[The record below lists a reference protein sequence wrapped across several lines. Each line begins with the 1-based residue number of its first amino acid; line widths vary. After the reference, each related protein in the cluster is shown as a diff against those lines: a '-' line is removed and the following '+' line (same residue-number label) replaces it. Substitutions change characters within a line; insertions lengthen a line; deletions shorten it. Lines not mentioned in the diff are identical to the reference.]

1 MPPSKPLRILLL
13 CDRLPDGPVDGLL
26 LRVHHLLAALSGRH
40 RVDLVCWREP
50 GQTLPSDRPR
60 FARTWLLDRPLKTR
74 PGAWWRPLMDWN
86 PDHIYPRSEPLAR
99 LLNHERLTSL
109 DAVADAS
116 TTRLSA
122 VVFYLAS
129 KYGWTI
135 ESTDKAAG
143 CRDGRVAWVSEYTLP
158 ADTVARA
165 MAAGAAAWCADVR
178 AARRALRAKA
188 AEARRKA
195 DRANDARKTRPHPGQ
210 WGLFE
215 GVAA

>member
-1 MPPSKPLRILLL
+1 MKT
-13 CDRLPDGPVDGLL
+13 PDSTKAESS
-26 LRVHHLLAALSGRH
+26 AADKREFTATGSFPIKKSS
-40 RVDLVCWREP
+40 VCAEVL
-50 GQTLPSDRPR
+50 T
-60 FARTWLLDRPLKTR
+60 
-74 PGAWWRPLMDWN
+74 
-86 PDHIYPRSEPLAR
+86 R
-99 LLNHERLTSL
+99 LLNYERLTSL

-129 KYGWTI
+129 KYGWAI

-165 MAAGAAAWCADVR
+165 MAAGAAGWCADVR

-188 AEARRKA
+188 AQARRKA
-195 DRANDARKTRPHPGQ
+195 EQANAAKKTRPHPGQ

-215 GVAA
+215 SETI